1 VRGDDKYTGPLT
13 VAQELE
19 ALTEKPNSAAEGLEP
34 VGEGA
39 VTAPLITSDFIRLA
53 RCGDVVVPVCVLCG
67 RVLCA
72 RRVLVGASCRVVY

>member
-1 VRGDDKYTGPLT
+1 LLADDEHTGPLT

-39 VTAPLITSDFIRLA
+39 VTAPLITSDFIRSA
-53 RCGDVVVPVCVLCG
+53 AV
-67 RVLCA
+67 
-72 RRVLVGASCRVVY
+72 